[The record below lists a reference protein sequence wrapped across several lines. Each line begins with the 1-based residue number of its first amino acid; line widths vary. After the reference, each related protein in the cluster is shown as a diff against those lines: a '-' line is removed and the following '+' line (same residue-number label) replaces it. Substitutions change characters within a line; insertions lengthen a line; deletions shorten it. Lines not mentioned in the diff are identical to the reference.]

1 MFLSTVLYLSS
12 QSTQPQQT
20 VKHLLVQLNDCG
32 FHFSL
37 VIVVSSKHTLSKELG
52 LGQEGIIYT
61 VDDSLSISEGLN
73 EGLKF
78 VNQSTIYSDY
88 ICLFYDDFK
97 LSDGYFSTIL
107 KGINGDIDNV
117 LIVPNYGGN
126 NINLPLFSLNG
137 VVLRNLFLQLM
148 LGRLRDEYISWEDYP
163 YYYALARKYKVIKSE
178 SSYFTKIDVSSSTK
192 NRWIAIGQGFKEKN
206 YSYILVFRTIL
217 QLSMKFEIGAFLY
230 IFIGYIKGARYKYPS
245 KILRKTTPSKLRV
258 ISNIFT
264 IH

>member
-37 VIVVSSKHTLSKELG
+37 VIVVSSKHILSEELK
-52 LGQEGIIYT
+52 LGQEGVVYA

-88 ICLFYDDFK
+88 VCLFYDDFK
-97 LSDGYFSTIL
+97 LSDGYFSTLL

-117 LIVPNYGGN
+117 LIVPNYGGT
-126 NINLPLFSLNG
+126 NIKLPHFSLNG
-137 VVLRNLFLQLM
+137 VVFRYPFLQLM
-148 LGRLRDEYISWEDYP
+148 LGRLREEYISWEDYP
-163 YYYALARKYKVIKSE
+163 YYYAIARKYKIIKSE
-178 SSYFTKIDVSSSTK
+178 SSFFTKIEASSSAK
-192 NRWIAIGQGFKEKN
+192 NRWIAIGQGFKEKK
-206 YSYILVFRTIL
+206 YSYILVFRIIL
-217 QLSMKFEIGAFLY
+217 QLSMKFEVGAFLF
-230 IFIGYIKGARYKYPS
+230 IFIGYIKGARYQYPS
-245 KILRKTTPSKLRV
+245 KILRKITPSKLRV
-258 ISNIFT
+258 ISNLFT
-264 IH
+264 TH